1 MHGLLS
7 DEDPE
12 VRVAAINGVARIIS
26 SFFLLLPTT
35 FINKALILRCFYWA
49 YSLGLKKLIISI
61 DYKMKK

>member
-35 FINKALILRCFYWA
+35 FINKALTCFVKDLA
-49 YSLGLKKLIISI
+49 FDASTPKVLLAIF
-61 DYKMKK
+61 